1 MVASAILE
9 HRMGLAWTSDAMW
22 EQHAIRRSWR
32 ALALL
37 DIAGPCGAVRG
48 F

>member
-1 MVASAILE
+1 MVASAIFE
-9 HRMGLAWTSDAMW
+9 HRMGLTSHAMW

-32 ALALL
+32 VLALL

>member
-9 HRMGLAWTSDAMW
+9 HRMGPTLTSDAMW
-22 EQHAIRRSWR
+22 EQHAIRKSWR
-32 ALALL
+32 VLALL